1 MFAESTCFSMM
12 FLQVSP
18 IFPIFSLVFV
28 HLLVPSQAAMLPT
41 LAQRFSR
48 LSKAQRWAE
57 ALQIFAELQR
67 AEPRQERRRTTGR
80 DGARGSTAGRWT
92 VVKWD

>member
-28 HLLVPSQAAMLPT
+28 HLVVPSHVGSDAAH
-41 LAQRFSR
+41 AG
-48 LSKAQRWAE
+48 A
-57 ALQIFAELQR
+57 ALQPSEQSAALGRGTADLCGAAAGGAAPGEAENDGTTR
-67 AEPRQERRRTTGR
+67 AAGKHS
-80 DGARGSTAGRWT
+80 GALDSG
-92 VVKWD
+92 